1 MRPIL
6 PNADLYHEPHNPIL
20 FITKSKHTMNEKH
33 SSTADHEYDEEG
45 VLQANHDF
53 AVVQPNDVFGNE
65 SGHAIKYKTL
75 SWPMVAVLMITE
87 IVSNG
92 MLSLPQSGGAVGVS
106 ILATA
111 QCLLDLHAD
120 SAQQLIPNV
129 ILIVVR
135 IRF

>member
-1 MRPIL
+1 
-6 PNADLYHEPHNPIL
+6 
-20 FITKSKHTMNEKH
+20 MNEKH
-33 SSTADHEYDEEG
+33 PFTADREYNEEG
-45 VLQANHDF
+45 VLQPNHDF

-65 SGHAIKYKTL
+65 TGHAIKYKTL

-106 ILATA
+106 IMATV
-111 QCLLDLHAD
+111 QYLLDLHAD

>member
-1 MRPIL
+1 
-6 PNADLYHEPHNPIL
+6 
-20 FITKSKHTMNEKH
+20 MNEKH
-33 SSTADHEYDEEG
+33 SSTADHEYNEEG
-45 VLQANHDF
+45 VLQANHGF

-75 SWPMVAVLMITE
+75 SWPMVAMLMITE

-92 MLSLPQSGGAVGVS
+92 ILSLPQSGGAVGVS

-111 QCLLDLHAD
+111 HCLLDLHAD

>member
-1 MRPIL
+1 
-6 PNADLYHEPHNPIL
+6 
-20 FITKSKHTMNEKH
+20 MNEKH
-33 SSTADHEYDEEG
+33 PSTSGQEYDDEG
-45 VLQANHDF
+45 VLQPNNDF

-65 SGHAIKYKTL
+65 AGHAIKYKTL

-106 ILATA
+106 IVAIA
-111 QCLLDLHAD
+111 QYLDMHAD

-129 ILIVVR
+129 ILIVV
-135 IRF
+135 